1 MNITKSTYLA
11 EMDVQLQTV
20 RTAIKGSPFVK
31 KAGKLLLP
39 NPSNVLESDLTTAA
53 LARHL
58 AAYDKFLHEA
68 EFDDYTQLTERVMT
82 GKLAFDKASMDLPD
96 KLQYL
101 LKSADG
107 DGLSMRGL
115 LENTAQNILA
125 AKWHI
130 VVCDYQ
136 GLTSLDITQAS
147 AADVEKA
154 NPRATLKEYP
164 RESVYHASYSVR
176 NGVKQLSLLVLRELG
191 VSVNPET
198 LVSTEIESFLL
209 LSIDVNGQY
218 NQRKITQNQEGQKE
232 DSGNIPVSIN
242 NKPVTFIP
250 VFIASDEE
258 LTAGNLPQQLGFL
271 SPIADICLARYSVSG
286 KFKSALA
293 RFVPTLFLNG
303 FTEDTWAATCKMNG
317 SKTIQLN
324 GINALATDDS
334 GNVAAPTV
342 SMVSA
347 TGHLD
352 DFFKYNTESLERL
365 RSLGAS
371 VPNDS
376 SATTATKAKIDAAQ
390 QNAVLI
396 PIADNLERMAAT
408 LFCYAAMFEGLV
420 EIDKVE
426 SFSEQLVVTLT
437 RDFTSIKGTPEELTA
452 LVNLYVSGLRT
463 KEQIIKMTY
472 ELGWDVEEL
481 EDIIKQIDLSTE
493 M

>member
-1 MNITKSTYLA
+1 MNITKSTHLA
-11 EMDVQLQTV
+11 EMDKQLETV

-39 NPSNVLESDLTTAA
+39 NPSNVLESDLTPAA
-53 LARHL
+53 LLRHR

-115 LENTAQNILA
+115 LENTAQNVLA

-191 VSVNPET
+191 VSVDNDTLAET
-198 LVSTEIESFLL
+198 EVESFLL
-209 LSIDVNGQY
+209 LSIDENGSY
-218 NQRKITQNQEGQKE
+218 NQRKITQTPDGATE

-242 NKPVTFIP
+242 NASVTFIP
-250 VFIASDEE
+250 AFIASDEE

-271 SPIADICLARYSVSG
+271 APIADICLARYAVSA
-286 KFKSALA
+286 KFKSALT
-293 RFVPTLFLNG
+293 RFVPTVFISGL
-303 FTEDTWAATCKMNG
+303 TEETMEATRKING
-317 SKTIQLN
+317 SQVIDLN
-324 GINALATDDS
+324 SINVLAGDDD
-334 GNVAAPTV
+334 GVAPTV
-342 SMVSA
+342 SVVSS
-347 TGHLD
+347 TGHLE
-352 DFFKYNTESLERL
+352 DFHKYNAESLERL

-376 SATTATKAKIDAAQ
+376 SETTATKAKIDAAQ

-396 PIADNLERMAAT
+396 PLADNLERMAVT
-408 LFCYAAMFEGLV
+408 LLSYAAMFEGLV
-420 EIDKVE
+420 AIDKVE
-426 SFSEQLVVTLT
+426 SLGEQIKVKLT

-452 LVNLYVSGLRT
+452 LVNLYIARLRT
-463 KEQIIKMTY
+463 KEQVIKMTHA
-472 ELGWDVEEL
+472 LGWDVDEL
-481 EDIIKQIDLSTE
+481 VNVLAQIDLQSE